1 MTRWLVQLEG
11 EHSDLEEFPHWFP
24 DGDVY
29 AIEENN
35 SVYLVGSAFEKFS
48 VSEDGHVHEAAL
60 QAVDELSAIIKLLW
74 SSFQRPQV
82 GDVFLEDASGKR
94 QKFVYLAGSITIRI
108 NARGTLTVSGTGQ
121 NRKSPTQAQTLLSG
135 LRTNVHL
142 RAAMSLWADPLLTW
156 PRLYRV
162 LEEIEQY
169 LGQHVHEAGL
179 CSHRQRGRFT
189 RSANVAEI
197 SGKDARHA
205 LGKHGK
211 YEPPKDPMNLSEA
224 TTFIGGLLQAVLSQA
239 AKQQPPSTA

>member
-11 EHSDLEEFPHWFP
+11 EHSDLEEFPHCFP

-60 QAVDELSAIIKLLW
+60 QAVDELSAVIKLLW

-94 QKFVYLAGSITIRI
+94 QKFVYLAGSVTARSKV
-108 NARGTLTVSGTGQ
+108 RGTLTVSGAGQ
-121 NRKSPTQAQTLLSG
+121 NRKFPTQAQTLLSG

-142 RAAMSLWADPLLTW
+142 RTAMSLWADPLRTW

-162 LEEIEQY
+162 LEEIEGY
-169 LGQHVHEAGL
+169 LGQPVEKVKL
-179 CSHRQRGRFT
+179 CSHHQRERFT
-189 RSANVAEI
+189 RSANAAEI

-205 LGKHGK
+205 LGKF
-211 YEPPKDPMNLSEA
+211 EPPQNPMNLSEA
-224 TTFIGGLLQAVLSQA
+224 TTFIGGLLQVVLRQA
-239 AKQQPPSTA
+239 TKQQPPSTA